1 MASYTVS
8 LADILP
14 EWMDLQ
20 AARES
25 GWLDEKAAARHDDLT
40 RQLGYFTIEVEMPE
54 SPTEMASALS
64 DAEAYRLEQADLAE
78 VARGG
83 QEPELPAW

>member
-1 MASYTVS
+1 MAYTVT

-20 AARES
+20 AAREC
-25 GWLDEKAAARHDDLT
+25 GWLDEASTARHDDLT
-40 RQLGYFTIEVEMPE
+40 RQLGLFKIEVELPE

-64 DAEAYRLEQADLAE
+64 DAEAYRLEQAAREDA
-78 VARGG
+78 ARGG